1 VARMFGGE
9 GAGIGGKSR
18 QAARQAATLSNAK
31 QVAIATI
38 IYVTDYDGRYPLG
51 MASQREFERALMP
64 YARNSSTFRSLNPAG
79 GMLDPNSNLAAV
91 PEEGVMD
98 IAATALLFETYDWPD
113 GRRVV
118 AFADS
123 HAKFIEGF
131 DVSTDLEV
139 ELDEEAQRTMDE
151 LALELE
157 RSASAPAAA
166 RPLGM
171 PGG

>member
-1 VARMFGGE
+1 MFSGE
-9 GAGIGGKSR
+9 GAGIGGRSR
-18 QAARQAATLSNAK
+18 QAARQTATLSNAK

-38 IYVTDYDGRYPLG
+38 MYVVDYDGRYPLG
-51 MASQREFERALMP
+51 MVSQREFEKALMP
-64 YARNSSTFRSLNPAG
+64 YARNSSIFRSLNPAG
-79 GMLDPNSNLAAV
+79 GMLDPNSNLAAA

-98 IAATALLFETYDWPD
+98 IGATTLLFETYDWPD

-131 DVSTDLEV
+131 DVAADLEV
-139 ELDEEAQRTMDE
+139 ELDEEAQTIMDAM
-151 LALELE
+151 ALELE
-157 RSASAPAAA
+157 ASAVAPPAA

-171 PGG
+171 PGN